1 MEVDNYDV
9 TVKNQ
14 DENLVGHVPKE
25 LSRLFHKF
33 LNDQLENLRQNAL
46 EIGSMQAKE
55 MELKS
60 LLTSDLRPMI
70 HIWESS
76 RGII

>member
-1 MEVDNYDV
+1 MEVDNSQDKYAV

-25 LSRLFHKF
+25 LWRLFHKF
-33 LNDQLENLRQNAL
+33 LNDQMENLEENAL
-46 EIGSMQAKE
+46 EIGSMQGKE

-60 LLTSDLRPMI
+60 LLTTD
-70 HIWESS
+70 
-76 RGII
+76 